1 MLKKLLQEKRSAILD
16 DWAEKVL
23 STYSEEGAPFF
34 KKITNQFANPVGHK
48 VRLGIAEIF
57 DAVLDQENVAD
68 RVYPVMEDLVM
79 VRAVQT
85 FKPSDAISFIF
96 DLKEVVLSE
105 CQKAGL
111 AEYYEELPAFYAKV
125 DAVALLVFDLYM
137 ASRER
142 IYQIRIRELKSGTY
156 VLTDSACPS
165 ALLRE
170 SRKKRRN

>member
-1 MLKKLLQEKRSAILD
+1 VLKKLLQEKRSDILD
-16 DWAEKVL
+16 NWAGKVL

-34 KKITNQFANPVGHK
+34 KKLKDQFANPVGHK
-48 VRLGIAEIF
+48 VKVGIAEIY
-57 DAVLDQENVAD
+57 DAILDQENVAD
-68 RVYPVMEDLVM
+68 RVYPIMKDLVM

-85 FKPSDAISFIF
+85 FKPSDAVSFIF

-111 AEYYEELPAFYAKV
+111 ADYNDELPAFYAKV

-142 IYQIRIRELKSGTY
+142 IYQIRIRELKSGAY

-165 ALLRE
+165 ALMRE
-170 SRKKRRN
+170 NRKKRRN

>member
-1 MLKKLLQEKRSAILD
+1 MLKKLLQDKRSAIVD
-16 DWAEKVL
+16 KWADRVF
-23 STYSEEGAPFF
+23 STYSEEGAPYL
-34 KKITNQFANPVGHK
+34 KKLTDQFANPVGHK
-48 VRLGIAEIF
+48 VKAGVAEIL
-57 DAVLDQENVAD
+57 DAIIDQENVAD

-85 FKPSDAISFIF
+85 FKPSDAVSFIF

-105 CQKAGL
+105 CKKAGL
-111 AEYYEELPAFYAKV
+111 ADYFEELPAFYAKV

-142 IYQIRIRELKSGTY
+142 IYQIRIRELKTGAY
-156 VLTDSACPS
+156 VLTDSSCPS

-170 SRKKRRN
+170 SRKKKRS

>member
-1 MLKKLLQEKRSAILD
+1 MLKKLLQEKRSDILD
-16 DWAEKVL
+16 SWADKVL
-23 STYSEEGAPFF
+23 STYAEEGATLL
-34 KKITNQFANPVGHK
+34 KKITDQFANPVGHK
-48 VRLGIAEIF
+48 VRKGIEEIY
-57 DAVLDQENVAD
+57 DAILDQGDVAD

-105 CQKAGL
+105 CNKERSADF
-111 AEYYEELPAFYAKV
+111 YKELPAFYAKV

-142 IYQIRIRELKSGTY
+142 IYQIRIRELKSGSY

-165 ALLRE
+165 TLLRE
-170 SRKKRRN
+170 RMNRERN